1 MRRLW
6 TCKALHLHQERG
18 KARRA
23 ALGLAWALL
32 LATTAALDCSDPEA
46 AGRALQ
52 ADGDWD
58 GAAKEF
64 ERALKE
70 CGEDAGVFNSLGQAL
85 WQAGNPEEALLNFK
99 RAVEMDPRNP
109 FMVYNLG
116 SLLHWEGRDLTAA
129 EIALE
134 KAVQL
139 SDEQGGNEML
149 SQYAA
154 RARERCRSAAAMRIN
169 QERIELEKVRRVSSL
184 ALREREKVRR
194 SVLSCSYIHLY
205 MFGYLCMF
213 ARLIS
218 HGLTA
223 TKNQPQGRGVDRGG
237 QEYSRDTLARQGGE
251 GGGRRCL

>member
-1 MRRLW
+1 MRMGRIGPEL
-6 TCKALHLHQERG
+6 CLALVF
-18 KARRA
+18 
-23 ALGLAWALL
+23 LL
-32 LATTAALDCSDPEA
+32 PTTAALDCSDPEE

-52 ADGDWD
+52 AEGNWD
-58 GAAKEF
+58 AAAQAF
-64 ERALKE
+64 ERALQE

-85 WQAGNPEEALLNFK
+85 WQTGNPDAALVNFK
-99 RAVEMDPRNP
+99 KAVGMDPQNP

-116 SLLHWEGRDLTAA
+116 SLLHWEGHDLTAA

-149 SQYAA
+149 SRHAA

-169 QERIELEKVRRVSSL
+169 RERIALEKVRKPLRSSP
-184 ALREREKVRR
+184 VY
-194 SVLSCSYIHLY
+194 V
-205 MFGYLCMF
+205 G

-223 TKNQPQGRGVDRGG
+223 TNCMCKGEESIEEVKSIRATPWQDKVAQEASGDLSKEEFFTLVGPGR
-237 QEYSRDTLARQGGE
+237 Y
-251 GGGRRCL
+251 